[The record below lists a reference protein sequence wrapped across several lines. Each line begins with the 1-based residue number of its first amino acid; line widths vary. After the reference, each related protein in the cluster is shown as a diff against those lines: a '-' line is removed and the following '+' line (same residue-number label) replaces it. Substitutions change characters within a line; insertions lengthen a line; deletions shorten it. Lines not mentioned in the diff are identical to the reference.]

1 MKRVRV
7 IPVLLLCNN
16 ALYKTRK
23 FKSPIYIGDPI
34 NTVKIFSEKEVDEIV
49 LLDINAHKNLSGPN
63 YSLIE
68 QISSECFIPITYGG
82 GIRNLDHIKNLLFL
96 GVEKVSINSTL
107 CSKVITNRVIRSSVS
122 LK

>member
-23 FKSPIYIGDPI
+23 FKSPVYIGDPI

-68 QISSECFIPITYGG
+68 QISSVFIPITYGG
-82 GIRNLDHIKNLLFL
+82 GIRNLDGEVF
-96 GVEKVSINSTL
+96 
-107 CSKVITNRVIRSSVS
+107 
-122 LK
+122 